1 MTLKRSLLASAAI
14 ALALLGFGT
23 AGHWFG
29 AGGESPPGI
38 QGAAYAVPRAIPDF
52 LLVGQDGEKLDR
64 SSLLGHWTLVY
75 FGYTFCPD
83 VCPTTLQTLGGVQRQ
98 LEEREAGDNVQVLF
112 VSVDPKRD
120 TPERLAQY
128 APFFGPRVR
137 GATGDSANLSRLTEA
152 LGVVYAQVGDGG
164 DPNYLVD
171 HSSAVLLIDPEAH
184 LYAVMTAPHSVDQLL
199 TDFLALR
206 EHHG

>member
-1 MTLKRSLLASAAI
+1 MKLKRSLLAAAAI

-23 AGHWFG
+23 ARHWLG
-29 AGGESPPGI
+29 AGGEAPPGI
-38 QGAAYAVPRAIPDF
+38 QGAAYAQPRTIPEF
-52 LLVGQDGEKLDR
+52 ELVGQDGEKLER
-64 SSLLGHWTLVY
+64 TSLLDHWTLLY
-75 FGYTFCPD
+75 FGYTYCPD
-83 VCPTTLQTLGGVQRQ
+83 VCPTTLQTLGAVQRR
-98 LEEREAGDNVQVLF
+98 LEERNAGDQVEVLF

-137 GATGDSANLSRLTEA
+137 GATGDPAHLSRLTEA

-164 DPNYLVD
+164 DPGYLVD
-171 HSSAVLLIDPEAH
+171 HSSAVLLIDPEAR

-206 EHHG
+206 EYHG